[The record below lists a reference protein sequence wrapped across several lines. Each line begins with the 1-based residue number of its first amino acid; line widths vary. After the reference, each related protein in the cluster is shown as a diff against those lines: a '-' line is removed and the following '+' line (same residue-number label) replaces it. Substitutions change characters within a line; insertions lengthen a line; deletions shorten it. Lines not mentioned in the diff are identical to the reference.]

1 MIIIE
6 CYTDEFLVK
15 SIGFPRRQIKHEG
28 GKGKVMEIVKK
39 KDMTVG
45 IIDEDPY
52 SDQPSDLEN
61 YIEKDTRSTVKL
73 LIRKD
78 DNSKR
83 LIQIS
88 PYLEH
93 WLLDRARQNRI
104 SPKDFGL
111 PNDPKE
117 LHSIPHVERNRNF
130 HSFLNKL
137 IEADDEIDTLKK
149 WIMEVS

>member
-1 MIIIE
+1 VIIVE

-15 SIGFPRRQIKHEG
+15 CIGFPRREIKHEG

-39 KDMTVG
+39 RGRTVG

-61 YIEKDTRSTVKL
+61 YTEKETKSTVKL

-78 DNSKR
+78 DASKR

-104 SPKDFGL
+104 APKDFGL
-111 PNDPKE
+111 PSDPRE
-117 LHSIPHVERNRNF
+117 LHSIPHVEMDRNF
-130 HSFLNKL
+130 HSFLNEL
-137 IEADDEIDTLKK
+137 IEADDEINTLKK
-149 WIMEVS
+149 WILEVI

>member
-1 MIIIE
+1 
-6 CYTDEFLVK
+6 
-15 SIGFPRRQIKHEG
+15 
-28 GKGKVMEIVKK
+28 
-39 KDMTVG
+39 
-45 IIDEDPY
+45 
-52 SDQPSDLEN
+52 

-104 SPKDFGL
+104 APNDFGL

-137 IEADDEIDTLKK
+137 IEVDDEIDTLKK
-149 WIMEVS
+149 WIREVS

>member
-1 MIIIE
+1 MIIVE

-78 DNSKR
+78 DASKR

-93 WLLDRARQNRI
+93 WLVDRARQNRI
-104 SPKDFGL
+104 SPNDFGL
-111 PNDPKE
+111 PGDPKE
-117 LHSIPHVERNRNF
+117 LHSIPHVERNKNF
-130 HSFLNKL
+130 RRFLKKL

-149 WIMEVS
+149 WILEVI

>member
-1 MIIIE
+1 VIIVE

-15 SIGFPRRQIKHEG
+15 SMGFPRGQIKHEG

-39 KDMTVG
+39 KGRTVG

-61 YIEKDTRSTVKL
+61 YIEKETKSTVKL

-78 DNSKR
+78 DDSKR
-83 LIQIS
+83 LTQIS

-104 SPKDFGL
+104 APKDFGL
-111 PNDPKE
+111 PGDPKE

-130 HSFLNKL
+130 HSFLNEL
-137 IEADDEIDTLKK
+137 IEADDEINTLKK
-149 WIMEVS
+149 WIVEVI

>member
-1 MIIIE
+1 MIIAL
-6 CYTDEFLVK
+6 CYTDEFLVT
-15 SIGFPRRQIKHEG
+15 SIGFPRRRIKHEG

-39 KDMTVG
+39 KDMAVG

-52 SDQPSDLEN
+52 SDQPSYLEN
-61 YIEKDTRSTVKL
+61 YIEKDARSTVKL

-149 WIMEVS
+149 WIMEVI

>member
-1 MIIIE
+1 MIIVE

-39 KDMTVG
+39 RDMTVG

-104 SPKDFGL
+104 SPKDFDL
-111 PNDPKE
+111 PKYPED
-117 LHSIPHVERNRNF
+117 LHKILHVERNRNF
-130 HSFLNKL
+130 HNFLNKL

-149 WIMEVS
+149 WIMEVI